1 VRARIVWHTI
11 DGVTVPL
18 TAVTR
23 INGKY
28 FCFVVDNAKGASVAR
43 QRPIEV
49 GELLGND
56 YVVLSGLSA
65 GDQVIVSGIQK
76 IGDGAPVKPQ

>member
-1 VRARIVWHTI
+1 MVEQG
-11 DGVTVPL
+11 D
-18 TAVTR
+18 
-23 INGKY
+23 
-28 FCFVVDNAKGASVAR
+28 KGSVAR

-56 YVVLSGLSA
+56 YVVKSGLA
-65 GDQVIVSGIQK
+65 PGDRLIVSGIQK

>member
-1 VRARIVWHTI
+1 MC
-11 DGVTVPL
+11 VPI

-28 FCFVVDNAKGASVAR
+28 FCFVVETGPKGTVAR

-49 GELLGND
+49 GELIGND
-56 YVVLSGLSA
+56 YVVRSGVA
-65 GDQVIVSGIQK
+65 PGDRLITSGIQK
-76 IGDGAPVKPQ
+76 IGDGAPVKPE

>member
-1 VRARIVWHTI
+1 L
-11 DGVTVPL
+11 TVPI

-28 FCFVVDNAKGASVAR
+28 FCFVVDKANGGTVAR
-43 QRPIEV
+43 QRPIDV
-49 GELLGND
+49 GELVGND
-56 YVVLSGLSA
+56 YVVLSGLSE
-65 GDQVIVSGIQK
+65 GNQLIVSGIQK

>member
-1 VRARIVWHTI
+1 VWRTI
-11 DGVTVPL
+11 DGVTIPI

-28 FCFVVDNAKGASVAR
+28 FCFVVETSNNGTVAR

>member
-1 VRARIVWHTI
+1 
-11 DGVTVPL
+11 
-18 TAVTR
+18 
-23 INGKY
+23 
-28 FCFVVDNAKGASVAR
+28 VVDKANGGTVAR

-49 GELLGND
+49 GDLLGND

-65 GDQVIVSGIQK
+65 GDQVIVSGVQK

>member
-1 VRARIVWHTI
+1 M
-11 DGVTVPL
+11 
-18 TAVTR
+18 R

-28 FCFVVDNAKGASVAR
+28 FVYVVDKANGGTVAR

-49 GELLGND
+49 GELVGND
-56 YVVLSGLSA
+56 YVVLTGLAA